1 MTDDADAPEVVA
13 SVGEL
18 DAVVVLLREF
28 LHRSGALRAVALVDG
43 PPGDG
48 PAVVDCARFA
58 PIEVEAGGRTVHVP
72 HGAALDAPAPE
83 LPALRQLPPFE
94 VNVARAEIGAPPGAV
109 AHVAEAVRALAELL
123 GGRNVTATAMRA
135 ATDKEIQ
142 ENLKK
147 AVDELRTAANR
158 IQGKEDHGA
167 RNTMLL
173 LAGITA
179 GILFNPMTGPQT
191 RSWLMEKITGESS
204 DDYSY
209 TPPSSGT
216 SSSDNGS

>member
-1 MTDDADAPEVVA
+1 MAKTKDRLYEGADTMRPY
-13 SVGEL
+13 
-18 DAVVVLLREF
+18 
-28 LHRSGALRAVALVDG
+28 VD
-43 PPGDG
+43 
-48 PAVVDCARFA
+48 
-58 PIEVEAGGRTVHVP
+58 
-72 HGAALDAPAPE
+72 
-83 LPALRQLPPFE
+83 
-94 VNVARAEIGAPPGAV
+94 
-109 AHVAEAVRALAELL
+109 RALHDDDLHDNLKEAFKAARDVYAELL

-158 IQGKEDHGA
+158 IQGKEDHGG

-191 RSWLMEKITGESS
+191 RAWLMEKLTGESS
-204 DDYSY
+204 DDYTY
-209 TPPSSGT
+209 TPPTNSG
-216 SSSDNGS
+216 SDGS